1 MLPGYHQHRRLG
13 TRPRSSPESFRDP
26 PGTPG
31 RPSPRSSPSRDRREI
46 RHRPNRPAPE
56 NQLPIPQI
64 TKPLHPL
71 PALIRPGTDRPEPPS
86 RPLARHP
93 RRHRLPPRPVVPGLL
108 VGPHRLIRSVHLIK
122 KKMTRIVLGLENIES
137 QIARLQASFLMIDLR
152 GPPEVFLPPLND
164 MNINAVN
171 NHRGDYTLGRGAG
184 VRGGGKA
191 VYSVPNLVY
200 GPWRREK
207 LPFLGISR
215 A

>member
-1 MLPGYHQHRRLG
+1 MLPGYHQHRPLG
-13 TRPRSSPESFRDP
+13 TRPRPELFDGT

-31 RPSPRSSPSRDRREI
+31 RPRARARSSPRREI
-46 RHRPNRPAPE
+46 RHRPDRPAPE

-86 RPLARHP
+86 CPLTRHP
-93 RRHRLPPRPVVPGLL
+93 RRHRLPPRLVVPGLL
-108 VGPHRLIRSVHLIK
+108 VGLHSLIRSVHLVE

-152 GPPEVFLPPLND
+152 GLPEVFLPPLND

-171 NHRGDYTLGRGAG
+171 NHRGDYTSLARGRCAVTRVPWGMENTG
-184 VRGGGKA
+184 VRA
-191 VYSVPNLVY
+191 
-200 GPWRREK
+200 R
-207 LPFLGISR
+207 
-215 A
+215 